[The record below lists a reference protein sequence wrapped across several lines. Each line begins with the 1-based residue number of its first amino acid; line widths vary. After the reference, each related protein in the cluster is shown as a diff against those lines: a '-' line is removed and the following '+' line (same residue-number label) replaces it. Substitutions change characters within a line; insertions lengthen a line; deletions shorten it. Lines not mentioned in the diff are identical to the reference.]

1 MKRKNSL
8 VDYWKFLEEEIAE
21 TVILLHI
28 MTVFHLNYR
37 LYGKE
42 KKSME
47 KKNYKKQRSN
57 KLLSRR
63 DKSPS
68 FITLRKYLVKM
79 KELQT
84 AVKLKST
91 AQLVPYE
98 DTLE

>member
-8 VDYWKFLEEEIAE
+8 IDYWKFLEEEIAE
-21 TVILLHI
+21 IVILLHI

-37 LYGKE
+37 LYRKE

-47 KKNYKKQRSN
+47 KNYKKQRSN

-79 KELQT
+79 KELHT

>member
-8 VDYWKFLEEEIAE
+8 VDYRKFLEEEIPE

-28 MTVFHLNYR
+28 ITVFHLNYR

-42 KKSME
+42 EKNME
-47 KKNYKKQRSN
+47 KNYKKQRRN
-57 KLLSRR
+57 KLLSRC

-68 FITLRKYLVKM
+68 FITLRKYLVKT
-79 KELQT
+79 KELHT
-84 AVKLKST
+84 AVELKST